1 MLQGGAVVP
10 AGEAFDVLVIGD
22 EEGFPF
28 VEAVDEVITHL
39 FHRFDADQP
48 VRLVCP
54 NPDLVYPAGP
64 GRFGI
69 TSGSV
74 AALIESVLAQ
84 RYPTRTDTTF
94 VRLGKPNVAIFER
107 AARLSGTRDMV
118 MIGDSLATD
127 IAGANRY
134 GIASALVMSGLA
146 NDSID
151 FSTNGVVPDFVLKS
165 LRLEEE

>member
-1 MLQGGAVVP
+1 
-10 AGEAFDVLVIGD
+10 
-22 EEGFPF
+22 
-28 VEAVDEVITHL
+28 
-39 FHRFDADQP
+39 
-48 VRLVCP
+48 
-54 NPDLVYPAGP
+54 
-64 GRFGI
+64 
-69 TSGSV
+69 
-74 AALIESVLAQ
+74 
-84 RYPTRTDTTF
+84 
-94 VRLGKPNVAIFER
+94 LGKPNVAIFER